1 MHGWNG
7 QVLSIRDYKWNIDYS
22 LIVELGCEVWTAILF
37 NLECLQ
43 QFFLFLQNEGDANIY
58 TIDTRLAHT
67 LPVADIDAVSPAG
80 DDTLSVSLGE
90 VCYA

>member
-1 MHGWNG
+1 MRYGLQSRMLATN
-7 QVLSIRDYKWNIDYS
+7 LS
-22 LIVELGCEVWTAILF
+22 
-37 NLECLQ
+37 
-43 QFFLFLQNEGDANIY
+43 FLQNEGDANIY